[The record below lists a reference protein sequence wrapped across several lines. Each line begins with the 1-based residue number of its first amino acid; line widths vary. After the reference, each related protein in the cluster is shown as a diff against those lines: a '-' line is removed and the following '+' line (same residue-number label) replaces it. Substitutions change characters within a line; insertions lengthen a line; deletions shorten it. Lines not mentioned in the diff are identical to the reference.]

1 MDFSFLPP
9 ELLRMILS
17 ILLVVTVV
25 FANAIFMVY
34 AERKVAGHVQRR
46 FGPYEVGWH
55 GVLQPFVDAL
65 KLMGKE
71 LVVPR
76 NASPFLFRFAP
87 VLAFTPVVIPFLVF
101 PFAEKLTVLDLD
113 IGLVLILAI
122 SSINI
127 MAILVAGWSSNN
139 KYGLFGAMRSVAQ
152 DISYEIPILL
162 SLLSVA
168 LITNS
173 FNLRTIVQAQIG
185 GVWFCLLQPV
195 AFIIYFIAAVAETNR
210 APFDLP
216 ESESELTA
224 GFHTEY
230 SGMGFG
236 LFYLGEYTNMFI
248 ACSVAAAVFLGG
260 WSGLPLPAD
269 AWTGVIWYFLKV
281 YLLMFIMLWIRW
293 TYPRVRFDQL
303 MNLSWKYLIPF
314 SLLNLIITAVVVK
327 LT

>member
-9 ELLRMILS
+9 EILRILLS
-17 ILLVVTVV
+17 IILVVVVV

-34 AERKVAGHVQRR
+34 AERKVAGHIQRR
-46 FGPYEVGWH
+46 PGPFEVGWH
-55 GVLQPFVDAL
+55 GVIQPFVDAV

-71 LVVPR
+71 MVVPK

-87 VLAFTPVVIPFLVF
+87 LLAFAPVVIPFLVF
-101 PFAEKLTVLDLD
+101 PFADKLTVLDLD
-113 IGLVLILAI
+113 IGLVLILAV

-127 MAILVAGWSSNN
+127 LAILVAGWSSNN

-152 DISYEIPILL
+152 DISYEIPMLL

-168 LITNS
+168 LVTNS
-173 FNLRTIVQAQIG
+173 FNLRTIVETQVNG
-185 GVWFCLLQPV
+185 LWFCIMQPI
-195 AFIIYFIAAVAETNR
+195 AFIIYFVASVAETNR

-248 ACSVAAAVFLGG
+248 VSSVATAVFLGG
-260 WSGLPLPAD
+260 WSGLPLPFD
-269 AWTGVIWYFLKV
+269 AWTGAIWYLIKV
-281 YLLMFIMLWIRW
+281 YFLMFIMLWIRW
-293 TYPRVRFDQL
+293 TFPRVRFDQL

-327 LT
+327 LS